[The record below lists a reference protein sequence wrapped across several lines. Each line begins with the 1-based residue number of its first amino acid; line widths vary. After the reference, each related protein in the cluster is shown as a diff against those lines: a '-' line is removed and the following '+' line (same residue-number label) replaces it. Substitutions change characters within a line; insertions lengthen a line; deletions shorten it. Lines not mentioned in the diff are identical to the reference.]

1 MATSPK
7 KKVFLTLADDQMCF
21 GCGSLNPRGL
31 RLHFTLDSKKKRLKS
46 RWTPTK
52 EFQGYQDILH
62 GGILGLILDEMMVNL
77 LWKLNRPSVT
87 AKLEVRFLQP
97 AKVDEPIDFEAHI
110 GSQEGRVTRMQ
121 AKAAT
126 AAGKAIA
133 QASAMCIQLG
143 NSDSGVKRRR
153 GPGGQP

>member
-1 MATSPK
+1 MATSRK
-7 KKVFLTLADDQMCF
+7 RQVFLTLADDQMCF

-31 RLHFTLDSKKKRLKS
+31 RLHFTLDSKKKNLKS

-87 AKLEVRFLQP
+87 AKLEIRFLYP
-97 AKVDEPIDFEAHI
+97 AKVGQPIDFEAHI
-110 GSQEGRVTRMQ
+110 STREGRVTRMQ
-121 AKAAT
+121 AKAALP
-126 AAGKAIA
+126 AGKVIA
-133 QASAMCIQLG
+133 QASATCIQLG
-143 NSDSGVKRRR
+143 NSD
-153 GPGGQP
+153 